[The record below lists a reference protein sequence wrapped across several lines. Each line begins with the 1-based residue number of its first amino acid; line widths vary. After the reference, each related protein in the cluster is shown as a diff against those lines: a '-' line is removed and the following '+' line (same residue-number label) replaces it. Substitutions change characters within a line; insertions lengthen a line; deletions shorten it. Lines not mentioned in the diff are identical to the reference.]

1 MATVNHYFQ
10 SGIPMGRQTE
20 QNLYEDLMIECLKI
34 YGFEVYYIPR
44 KAVNEDRILG
54 EDPLNRYDH
63 AYPIEMYM
71 ENVQGFEG
79 EGELLSKFGVETR
92 ETATFIVARRRWS
105 EVAGS
110 TGNTVLAIRPAEGD
124 LIFFPLTKSYFEIRK
139 VEGDQPFY
147 QVGKLYVY
155 RMQCELYQF
164 SSEEIDTGEE
174 TIDGIPGLLN
184 EDIDSFSIMN
194 EDGTGALY
202 LEFNTETPMT
212 NESYNT
218 IHVDDGAARNE
229 DFNTDIEN
237 ILDFTERNPF
247 GEVFK

>member
-10 SGIPMGRQTE
+10 SGTPMGRGSE
-20 QNLYEDLMIECLKI
+20 QNLYEDLIIECLKI

-54 EDPLNRYDH
+54 EDPLNRFEH

-92 ETATFIVARRRWS
+92 ESATFIVSRRRWL
-105 EVAGS
+105 ETVGR
-110 TGNTVLAIRPAEGD
+110 TGNTVLDIRPAEGD
-124 LIFFPLTKSYFEIRK
+124 IIYFPLTKSYFEIRK
-139 VEGDQPFY
+139 AEGDQPFY
-147 QVGKLYVY
+147 QVGKLYVF
-155 RMQCELYQF
+155 RLQCELMQM
-164 SSEEIDTGEE
+164 SSEEFDTGEE
-174 TIDGIPGLLN
+174 TIDEIAKSYS
-184 EDIDSFSIMN
+184 EDVNQFMVMN
-194 EDGTGALY
+194 EDGTDGIY
-202 LEFNTETPMT
+202 LEYMTDTPMIT
-212 NESYNT
+212 EDYIVANLN
-218 IHVDDGAARNE
+218 DGGSRNE
-229 DFNTDIEN
+229 DFDTNIED